1 MIVIRLS
8 SGLGNQLFMYA
19 FFKYIEHKYGEQPF
33 FDDKYFK
40 DHRGI
45 IRNSEISVICPN
57 YPIHKFM
64 FNPAGE
70 RRLKGYIYRWKQA
83 LFPSFNYVEDTNYD
97 DSMYYTGNVY
107 FNGYWQT
114 DKYVKTLDLHLF
126 EPKES
131 MPRSLEAVF
140 LQINNV
146 ECPVSIHFRRGDYF
160 MPKWIGRY
168 GVCTVQYYID
178 AIAKLKNMLHLKPT
192 FFIFS
197 DDLEWV
203 RQNIIIE
210 DNHVFVPNLEI
221 NSFWYIYLMSKCKH
235 HIISNSTFSWWGA
248 YLNSHIDK
256 IVIGPSKWMLDTDE
270 TLMLPEWEKITIR

>member
-1 MIVIRLS
+1 
-8 SGLGNQLFMYA
+8 
-19 FFKYIEHKYGEQPF
+19 
-33 FDDKYFK
+33 
-40 DHRGI
+40 
-45 IRNSEISVICPN
+45 
-57 YPIHKFM
+57 M

-97 DSMYYTGNVY
+97 DSIYYTGNVY

-131 MPRSLEAVF
+131 MPRSLETVF
-140 LQINNV
+140 LQIKSV

-178 AIAKLKNMLHLKPT
+178 AMAGLKNMLHLKPT

-203 RQNIIIE
+203 RQNIIIG

-248 YLNSHIDK
+248 YLNAYTDK
-256 IVIGPSKWMLDTDE
+256 IVIGPSKWMLDTDD